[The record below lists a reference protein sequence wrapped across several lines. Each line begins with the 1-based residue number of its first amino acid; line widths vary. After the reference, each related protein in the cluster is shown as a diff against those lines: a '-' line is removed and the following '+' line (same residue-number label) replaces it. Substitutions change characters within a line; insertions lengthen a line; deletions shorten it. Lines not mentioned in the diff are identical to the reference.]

1 MKGDPSTR
9 DLAEVLRDEVLM
21 RDRIILLLQ
30 EKSMTIPELSNALGF
45 PTEEVTQW
53 IMALWKYG
61 LVADTGASDDGGY
74 PFYSSRRTHGTS

>member
-1 MKGDPSTR
+1 MKRDQSNR

-21 RDRIILLLQ
+21 RNRIVLLLQ
-30 EKSMTIPELSNALGF
+30 EKSMTIPELSKALGF

-61 LVADTGASDDGGY
+61 LIADNGTSDDGGY
-74 PFYSSRRTHGTS
+74 PFYTSRRTHGTS